1 MISDTVYNKLPENKR
16 PLLKPVDSRMVAAN
30 GEDVTTIGMANFTLS
45 FSGKQFHLPAIIANI
60 NTEVVLGL
68 DFMQKFSCNLNV
80 KDCTLNTES
89 MVINCFMKGKIGCY
103 RIAAAETISIPS
115 NNEIVVP
122 GNISEKGICQ
132 EKVGIIEP
140 SEHLTERKMVLSG
153 RVLAKA
159 NVPVRLMNPTN
170 NPVVIRKGTVIGMF
184 EPVDDLME
192 DYRQQNEGRNSK
204 ELPAQLQLLLDKS
217 SKYLDKTQKYKLK
230 EMLINYQDVF
240 ALNDEDMGFTDTIKH
255 RIDTNGSR
263 PIKQRMRRLPH
274 QMAEEADKQVDDML
288 KRGVIEKSNSPWA
301 AGVVLVKKKDGS
313 FRFCVDYRALNNVT
327 VKDAYP
333 LPKID
338 ETLDSLTGAKWFS
351 TLDLYSGYWQV
362 GMESDDKPKTAFIY
376 LL

>member
-1 MISDTVYNKLPENKR
+1 MERLLLQLVWLTLP
-16 PLLKPVDSRMVAAN
+16 
-30 GEDVTTIGMANFTLS
+30 F
-45 FSGKQFHLPAIIANI
+45 FSGKQFHLPAIVANI

-89 MVINCFMKGKIGCY
+89 MVINCFMKGKMGCY
-103 RIAAAETISIPS
+103 RIATAETISIPS

-159 NVPVRLMNPTN
+159 NEKVPVRLMNPTN

-230 EMLINYQDVF
+230 EMIINYQDVF

-263 PIKQRMRRLPH
+263 PIKQKMRRLPH
-274 QMAEEADKQVDDML
+274 QMAEEADK
-288 KRGVIEKSNSPWA
+288 
-301 AGVVLVKKKDGS
+301 
-313 FRFCVDYRALNNVT
+313 
-327 VKDAYP
+327 
-333 LPKID
+333 
-338 ETLDSLTGAKWFS
+338 
-351 TLDLYSGYWQV
+351 
-362 GMESDDKPKTAFIY
+362 
-376 LL
+376 